1 MTALLWLR
9 RDLRLHDHPALQAAS
24 EHEQLI
30 PVFCWDRR
38 LLNGRH
44 RSALRTDFMHRSLL
58 ELADAFRAIGS
69 DLLVLNERPETA
81 LPALAAACGASVVY
95 ATADVSVFARR
106 RDRAVGAALQQL
118 GVGLELFPGQF
129 VLDDLAALR
138 TGNGDPYSVF
148 TPFYRRWL
156 SCPRRRVIEAP
167 QRLPPMP
174 PLAPAFVPAAPP
186 PILTDADAYPGQ
198 QRDRCAAP
206 GEAAARKRLEQLV
219 QVVAGDYPESHD
231 LPARDGTSEL
241 SPYLHFGSIS
251 AREVEA
257 RLDESDGAEAVRR
270 QLCWRDFYGQV
281 LLNNPGNTVHE
292 QQPRYRRKIRWSGSR
307 QDFDAWCEGRTGYP
321 LVDAGMRQLAETG
334 WMHNRVRM
342 VVGSFLVKDL
352 GIDWRWGERWFMRAL
367 IDGDQANNNGNWQWI
382 ASVGV
387 DPAPVARRLFNP
399 VLQQQ
404 RFDPNGDY
412 VHSYVPEL
420 HRVPIEY
427 LAEPWTMSAEL
438 QRDADCV
445 IGSDYPA
452 PIVEHAAARRAALD
466 RYAQA
471 AQR

>member
-9 RDLRLHDHPALQAAS
+9 RDLRLHDHPALQAAAA
-24 EHEQLI
+24 HEQLV
-30 PVFCWDRR
+30 PVFCWDQR

-44 RSALRTDFMHRSLL
+44 RSVLRAEFMHASLV
-58 ELADAFRAIGS
+58 ELAAAFRAVGS
-69 DLLVLNERPETA
+69 DLLVLGMRPETA
-81 LPALAAACGASVVY
+81 LPELAAACGASAVY
-95 ATADVSVFARR
+95 ATADVSAFARR
-106 RDRAVGAALQQL
+106 RDRAVGAALAQV
-118 GVGLELFPGQF
+118 GVSLELLPGQF
-129 VLDDLAALR
+129 VVDELAALQ
-138 TGNGDPYSVF
+138 TEGGDPYSVF
-148 TPFYRRWL
+148 TPFHRRWL
-156 SCPRRRVIEAP
+156 TSPRRPVLEAP
-167 QRLPPMP
+167 VRLPPLP
-174 PLAPAFVPAAPP
+174 SAIVVDAIPAPVLADNAP
-186 PILTDADAYPGQ
+186 AYPGQ
-198 QRDRCAAP
+198 SLERCQRP
-206 GEAAARKRLEQLV
+206 GERAARQRLEDLV
-219 QVVAGDYPESHD
+219 EVIAGDYPERHD
-231 LPARDGTSEL
+231 LPASDGTSEL

-251 AREVEA
+251 AREVES
-257 RLDESDGAEAVRR
+257 RLDDSDGAEAVRR
-270 QLCWRDFYGQV
+270 QLCWRDFYAHV
-281 LLNNPGNTVHE
+281 LLHNPGNTEHE
-292 QQPRYRRKIRWSGSR
+292 QQPRYRRKLQWSGSLE
-307 QDFDAWCEGRTGYP
+307 DFEAWREGRTGYP

-412 VHSYVPEL
+412 VHAYVPEL
-420 HRVPIEY
+420 YGVPLEY
-427 LAEPWTMSAEL
+427 LAQPWTMSLEF
-438 QRDADCV
+438 QHGADCV

-452 PIVEHAAARRAALD
+452 PIVDHAAARVAALE